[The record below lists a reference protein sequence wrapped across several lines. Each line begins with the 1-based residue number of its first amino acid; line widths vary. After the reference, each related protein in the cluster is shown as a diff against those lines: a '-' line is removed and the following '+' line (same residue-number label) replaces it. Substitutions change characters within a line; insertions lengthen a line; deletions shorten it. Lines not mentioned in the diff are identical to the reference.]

1 MTLATLNRR
10 GAIAAFAACGL
21 FAPAAALARAARD
34 PDAEAFVQTEG
45 QKVLSVVANRALS
58 PAAREASFRQMV
70 DQLADFQRI
79 SGFVLGKYGRV
90 ITPAQRQ
97 RFNAVFKGYA
107 QRLFQTSL
115 AGFKGNQLQVV
126 GSVIRGPGDTVV
138 NTLVSGDARSGP
150 LPVAWRILGGPGAFK
165 AVDVQARGVWLAIT
179 LQQDFVSTIDNAG
192 GNIDVLIARLE
203 ADDGRP

>member
-1 MTLATLNRR
+1 MTLPTLNRR
-10 GAIAAFAACGL
+10 GLVVAL
-21 FAPAAALARAARD
+21 AAAGLSAPLVAQARAARD
-34 PDAEAFVQTEG
+34 AEAEAFVQTEG
-45 QKVLSVVANRALS
+45 QKVLTVVTNRALS
-58 PAAREASFRQMV
+58 PAAREASFRQMI

-79 SGFVLGKYGRV
+79 SGFVLGKYARV

-107 QRLFQTSL
+107 QHLFQTSL

-126 GSVIRGPGDTVV
+126 GSVVRAPGDTVV
-138 NTLVSGDARSGP
+138 NAIVSGDPKSAP
-150 LPVAWRILGGPGAFK
+150 LTVAWRILGRPGSFK

-179 LQQDFVSTIDNAG
+179 LQQDFVSTIDNGG

-203 ADDGRP
+203 ADT